1 MTLDPEN
8 NRSCFSGDIIDD
20 LIALEIDENF
30 DLLLR
35 DPLLVS
41 GVLIGQGNRTMVIII
56 DNDGA

>member
-1 MTLDPEN
+1 MTLDPES

-41 GVLIGQGNRTMVIII
+41 GVLIGQRNRTMVIII

>member
-1 MTLDPEN
+1 MTLDPES